1 MSSGRVI
8 VHLDMDAYFASV
20 EQQSNPFLK
29 GRPVIVTGRGSRTV
43 IATSSYEARDYG
55 IKTGM
60 TVPEAKKLCPHLIRV
75 DCNPDKYMSTTL
87 KIRNI
92 LTRFTESG

>member
-1 MSSGRVI
+1 MNNGRVI

-29 GRPVIVTGRGSRTV
+29 GKPVIVTGRGNRT
-43 IATSSYEARDYG
+43 IISTSSYEARAYG

-60 TVPEAKKLCPHLIRV
+60 TVPE
-75 DCNPDKYMSTTL
+75 
-87 KIRNI
+87 
-92 LTRFTESG
+92 